1 MATLIY
7 FNVVIIRLSSITPTY
22 DDLRASFLCRSSN
35 SSMHWEGSVEVPC
48 KSKAP
53 VALLSTCFLWFWMLE
68 IQHSSG
74 TLWLQLWSEGAID
87 GGSLQGPL
95 QYPMPSQTLPGL
107 PGSSSYLHDLHG
119 TYHNHP
125 ESLVIHWL
133 FTGLQHM
140 RVFNW
145 STQEMRK
152 SLSRSDRGMGQVS
165 VVQWSWKHIAT
176 DSNNYIFAELFIIV
190 HNCSSFY
197 TEIPSTKHHQL

>member
-1 MATLIY
+1 
-7 FNVVIIRLSSITPTY
+7 
-22 DDLRASFLCRSSN
+22 
-35 SSMHWEGSVEVPC
+35 MHWEGSVEVPC

-190 HNCSSFY
+190 HNCSSFLFQPLPLSRAVCRMPFSLIRNSAAWVQSREH
-197 TEIPSTKHHQL
+197 TSHPGKEISDVFL

>member
-7 FNVVIIRLSSITPTY
+7 FNVVIIRLSSITLTY

-119 TYHNHP
+119 TYHNH
-125 ESLVIHWL
+125 LVIHWL
-133 FTGLQHM
+133 FTGYSLGCSTWEFSTEAPRRWGRASRDRTVVGWARFLWSSSPENILQQIQ
-140 RVFNW
+140 R
-145 STQEMRK
+145 
-152 SLSRSDRGMGQVS
+152 
-165 VVQWSWKHIAT
+165 
-176 DSNNYIFAELFIIV
+176 DSNRFKQLHFCWIV
-190 HNCSSFY
+190 HNC
-197 TEIPSTKHHQL
+197 